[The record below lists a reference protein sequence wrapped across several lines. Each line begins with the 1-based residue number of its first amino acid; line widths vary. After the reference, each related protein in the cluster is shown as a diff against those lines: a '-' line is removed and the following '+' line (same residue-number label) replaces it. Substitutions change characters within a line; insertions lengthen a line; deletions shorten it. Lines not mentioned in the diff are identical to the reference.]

1 MNKQIPV
8 FDINGKEL
16 EKIGMDF
23 QSPKEDVAKQ
33 YSQAIRVL
41 LQNWRQGTVA
51 CKNRSEVSFS
61 RKKPW
66 KQKGTGRARAGS
78 ARSPLWRKG
87 GVVFGPQ
94 PRTRELDINKKQK
107 RIVFN
112 SILSN
117 FLKEETKKGL
127 YCLDI
132 NLQESTSSKTK
143 VASKLIKDLGLD
155 TKKIILF
162 LPFNDE
168 ANFLAFRNI
177 SNVNVFCFDQPNA
190 FDLSNGDYL
199 LFLKKDMDSFKKM
212 VSLWS

>member
-8 FDINGKEL
+8 FDVSGKEL
-16 EKIGMDF
+16 EKINIDF
-23 QSPKEDVAKQ
+23 QAPETNGLKS

-107 RIVFN
+107 RVILN
-112 SILSN
+112 SILTS
-117 FLKEETKKGL
+117 FLKPESNKGL

-132 NLQESTSSKTK
+132 NLQADKPKTK
-143 VASKLIKDLGLD
+143 TASKLMKDLGLN
-155 TKKIILF
+155 TKKVIVL

-190 FDLSNGDYL
+190 YDLSNGDCWV
-199 LFLKKDMDSFKKM
+199 FLKKDLDSFKKM